1 MRKGWF
7 IIPGVQDGDRTV
19 EEQAEALRPAMA
31 EAAGKTVLDLG
42 CAEGLLTREFIY
54 AGAKMAFG
62 VDSVPAHLDV
72 AREVCKGMPVQFA
85 QCLLGTVALRTPAP
99 SFDIVMAL
107 GVVHKL
113 PFPDVGVRIAA
124 QLSHDLVLLRSGLRQ
139 RNGIITAKQHPQ
151 NTCDSHALMREH
163 GFELE
168 KVVQGPGPH
177 FESVEYWRK
186 A

>member
-7 IIPGVQDGDRTV
+7 IIPGMQDGDRTV

-62 VDSVPAHLDV
+62 VDAVQDHLEV
-72 AREVCKGMPVQFA
+72 ARTVCAGLPVEFA
-85 QCLLGTVALRTPAP
+85 LCKLGTDQMPELK

-124 QLSHDLVLLRSGLRQ
+124 QLSHDLVLLRSGTRQ
-139 RNGIITAKQHPQ
+139 TAGIISSKRHPQ
-151 NTCDSHALMREH
+151 NTCDSHAIMREH
-163 GFELE
+163 GFELGRL
-168 KVVQGPGPH
+168 VSGPAPH
-177 FESVEYWRK
+177 RESVEYWRK